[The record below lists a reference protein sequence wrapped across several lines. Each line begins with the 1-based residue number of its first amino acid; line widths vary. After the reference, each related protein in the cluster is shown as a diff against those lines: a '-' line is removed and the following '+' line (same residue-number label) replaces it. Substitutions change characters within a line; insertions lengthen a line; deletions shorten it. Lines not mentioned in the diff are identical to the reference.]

1 MGAFPEPPEGR
12 VRVIAVVTSVVA
24 GQRSARS
31 PWVPAQRPP
40 SSGGQAADLPAAVVG
55 QSRGV
60 DRVVLVPVAGPS
72 PAAAIVHALR
82 HEALPPDGGFVW
94 LLDESSRP
102 APDALDRL
110 LACAALDPGAAVL
123 GPTGITV
130 DRSGRRRPAPGEPM
144 AVRDVL
150 AVDRVGALVRAPA
163 WRLLNGPNPLAGR
176 ADDVDLCWRAWRAGL
191 RVVAVP
197 TARLLPTPAG
207 ELDAGPAGR
216 VARTDALRVRIA
228 QSGFWGSPGAV
239 GCVVLAG
246 LARTALTLGRGR
258 FRAAGVEALVL
269 AGALADPTRLW
280 RLRRRS
286 ASQRQVPARALRG
299 LLPRLARPGLAPGLA
314 RVAATPAVDRV
325 RRPFPLVQP
334 PVLLAVLLAVAGC
347 VLTDLGRDGG
357 RPAALP
363 RAAGQ
368 LWTAVWSGWLGSA
381 GGLLGGPGPAPPWT
395 PMLALLSSALG
406 GRPELAAR
414 VLIAGAAALAGLAA
428 YGAGGT
434 LGGLAERRWARAGL
448 AACYALAP
456 PVTAAAQAGS
466 LAAIGACVAAPVL
479 LAAAVQALAPRGSRL
494 SPAVRTGRRPAGA
507 GWASWWVLA
516 GALLLGV
523 ACAPGL
529 LPVAAVGLVAAVIAA
544 GRRAEPGETWR
555 DPSSAEGPARAAP
568 GAWRLMGRVGV
579 VLLVGCAPLLPALG
593 TAARGG
599 VLGVLSVLLDEPDR
613 AGVDAHAVG
622 IFAVVCA
629 FAMLLGGRAV
639 RTEVVVCW
647 LVASAGWV
655 TGQDPL
661 AAAGLLAGVGLAW
674 SARRDT
680 AGAHP
685 APGARSRRAEPGR
698 SRRALALVLSAVLAA
713 GPVLLFVRTSGW
725 LGRTPEPVSW
735 RDPNGLISR
744 PAGTAAGD
752 GSAAD
757 PSDPDRTLVLR
768 PSAGGVTY
776 TLTTGPGPTLID
788 TAGDPSRPAR
798 EFLAAV
804 VADLSVGGGWGASAL
819 PALGVD
825 EVWLPTAT
833 GTDQSA
839 ASPATLDG
847 GPDVTGPLS
856 GAAAGPATAAGGG
869 TTFTAGGLVAA
880 LDAADGLE
888 RDQPRPD
895 GYYWRLGPAAGPVAE
910 LRLLA
915 PGPVSHTDLAAD
927 LGARTGT
934 VAAARAAVA
943 ERAVT
948 GPGLALAGLIRTSGG
963 TSVDA
968 RVPAGTAGRLL
979 VLAEPADPGWRA
991 TLAGRR
997 LVPVTAW
1004 GWAQGFVVPAGPL
1017 GEVRV
1022 RYDHTAHRGWVLA
1035 ETVAVAAFL
1044 LSAPVLALAAGRRRR
1059 ESAGRGATR

>member
-1 MGAFPEPPEGR
+1 MGAFPVPPEGR
-12 VRVIAVVTSVVA
+12 VLVVAVVTSVVA

-40 SSGGQAADLPAAVVG
+40 SSNGPVADLPAAVAG
-55 QSRGV
+55 QSRAV

-82 HEALPPDGGFVW
+82 HETLPPDGGFVW
-94 LLDESSRP
+94 LLDETSRP

-110 LACAALDPGAAVL
+110 LACAALDPGAAIL

-150 AVDRVGALVRAPA
+150 AVDRAGALVRAPA
-163 WRLLNGPNPLAGR
+163 WHLLNGPNPLAGR
-176 ADDVDLCWRAWRAGL
+176 ADDLDLCWRAWRAGL

-197 TARLLPTPAG
+197 TARLLPAPAG
-207 ELDAGPAGR
+207 GPGAGPAGR

-228 QSGFWGSPGAV
+228 QSGFWGSPAAV

-246 LARTALTLGRGR
+246 LARAALTLGRGR
-258 FRAAGVEALVL
+258 IRAAGVEALVL

-286 ASQRQVPARALRG
+286 ASQRRVPARALRG
-299 LLPRLARPGLAPGLA
+299 LLPRLARPGLVPGPP
-314 RVAATPAVDRV
+314 RVAATPTVDRA

-357 RPAALP
+357 RPAPLP

-368 LWTAVWSGWLGSA
+368 LWTAVWSGWLGPA

-406 GRPELAAR
+406 GRPEFAAR
-414 VLIAGAAALAGLAA
+414 ILVAGAAALAGLAA
-428 YGAGGT
+428 YRAAGT
-434 LGGLAERRWARAGL
+434 LGGLARRRWARAGL

-466 LAAIGACVAAPVL
+466 LAAVGSCVAAPVL
-479 LAAAVQALAPRGSRL
+479 LAAAARALAPSGAQL
-494 SPAVRTGRRPAGA
+494 SSRTGPGPVGT
-507 GWASWWVLA
+507 GWVSWWVLA
-516 GALLLGV
+516 GALLIGV
-523 ACAPGL
+523 ACASGL

-544 GRRAEPGETWR
+544 GRRAEPGETWG
-555 DPSSAEGPARAAP
+555 DSSPAGRAAAP
-568 GAWRLMGRVGV
+568 GAWRLIGRVGV

-599 VLGVLSVLLDEPDR
+599 LLGVLSVLVDEPDR

-622 IFAVVCA
+622 IFAAVCA
-629 FAMLLGGRAV
+629 FATVLGGRAV
-639 RTEVVVCW
+639 RTGVVVCW
-647 LVASAGWV
+647 LVAAAGWV

-674 SARRDT
+674 SARRDLG
-680 AGAHP
+680 GARP
-685 APGARSRRAEPGR
+685 APGPQSRRARPGR
-698 SRRALALVLSAVLAA
+698 SRRVLALALSAVLVA
-713 GPVLLFVRTSGW
+713 GPVLLFVRTAGW

-735 RDPNGLISR
+735 RDSGGLVAR
-744 PAGTAAGD
+744 PAAATAGD
-752 GSAAD
+752 GPAAAAD
-757 PSDPDRTLVLR
+757 PSDAARTLVLR

-776 TLTTGPGPTLID
+776 TLTAGPGPTLVD

-825 EVWLPTAT
+825 EVWIPA
-833 GTDQSA
+833 GAGPGQSV
-839 ASPATLDG
+839 ASPATTDA
-847 GPDVTGPLS
+847 GPDLTGQPS
-856 GAAAGPATAAGGG
+856 GATAAGGG

-888 RDQPRPD
+888 RDQPRQD

-915 PGPVSHTDLAAD
+915 PGSVSHTDVAAAR
-927 LGARTGT
+927 GARPGT
-934 VAAARAAVA
+934 VAAARTAVA
-943 ERAVT
+943 DRVVT
-948 GPGLALAGLIRTSGG
+948 GPGLALAGLTRTSGG

-968 RVPAGTAGRLL
+968 RVPAGAAGRLL
-979 VLAEPADPGWRA
+979 VLADPADPGWRA

-1004 GWAQGFVVPAGPL
+1004 GWAQGFVVPAGPA

-1022 RYDHTAHRGWVLA
+1022 RYDHSAHRAWVLA
-1035 ETVAVAAFL
+1035 EAAAVAAFL